1 MRLHTSEK
9 NSCISSSATAT
20 TAAASLA
27 VASASFT
34 LAPGIILRRFKG
46 LRRESNINPL
56 AVHPELSGF
65 HHASKAAITAS
76 RGTAG

>member
-1 MRLHTSEK
+1 
-9 NSCISSSATAT
+9 
-20 TAAASLA
+20 LA

-46 LRRESNINPL
+46 LRRESNITPL

-65 HHASKAAITAS
+65 HHASKVAITAS